1 MKKKRKKNL
10 SQLMRQVRKN
20 PLVKIQRILILK
32 SMISEMKRHKQNNLK
47 DQQTKKPR
55 LVKKEVK
62 SLN

>member
-1 MKKKRKKNL
+1 
-10 SQLMRQVRKN
+10 MRLTRKN

-47 DQQTKKPR
+47 DQQTRTLR

-62 SLN
+62 SQN